1 MKMPTSRRARI
12 RIILYLAT
20 AVLLLLIRNIILMR
34 ENANAGLIIESG
46 YLRAVEDL
54 SEATENI
61 SSTLYKELYAG
72 TPEMQ
77 SKLSAKL
84 LSEASSAKTALSQLP
99 VSEMSLVNTNKFLS
113 QVGNYAVYLSEKSSE
128 GDKIANH
135 EYEPLEKLFYN
146 SKKLSDNMWS
156 IEQMLSSGKLSPDE
170 VADSLT
176 HSDMAGGDVPNVTD
190 GFLEFEDGFESYP
203 ALIYDGPFSDHI
215 MTKKSELTE
224 SLPEVSEGT
233 AKATAAKALGVTI
246 DMLNEAEGESGRLEA
261 FAYSTDTASISISRR
276 GGLIIYMLKNRNPT
290 ASSVSQEDAIKHAER
305 YLDRLDIDD
314 MKVTYYET
322 LGNVC
327 TINFAYGNGDVT
339 VYNDLIK
346 VKVALDNGEILGFD
360 ARGFIMNHR
369 ERDFD
374 RPKLSES
381 EARKS
386 VSSKLNIKNV
396 KLCSIPLEDT
406 TEGYCYEFTCENKHG
421 NHVLV
426 YIDCDTGRELEILML
441 FESETGVLAM

>member
-1 MKMPTSRRARI
+1 
-12 RIILYLAT
+12 
-20 AVLLLLIRNIILMR
+20 
-34 ENANAGLIIESG
+34 
-46 YLRAVEDL
+46 
-54 SEATENI
+54 
-61 SSTLYKELYAG
+61 
-72 TPEMQ
+72 
-77 SKLSAKL
+77 
-84 LSEASSAKTALSQLP
+84 
-99 VSEMSLVNTNKFLS
+99 
-113 QVGNYAVYLSEKSSE
+113 
-128 GDKIANH
+128 
-135 EYEPLEKLFYN
+135 
-146 SKKLSDNMWS
+146 
-156 IEQMLSSGKLSPDE
+156 MLSSGKLSPDE